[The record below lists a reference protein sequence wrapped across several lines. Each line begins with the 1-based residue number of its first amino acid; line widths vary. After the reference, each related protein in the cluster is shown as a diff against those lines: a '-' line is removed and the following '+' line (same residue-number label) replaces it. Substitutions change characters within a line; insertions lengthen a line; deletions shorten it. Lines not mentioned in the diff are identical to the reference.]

1 VTPIAIGITAAI
13 VLIVL
18 FGLDRL
24 ANRVVNPAP
33 RPFERTVPE
42 LGLEHEDFVIPSG
55 DHELAA
61 WLLKPAEAQP
71 YEPLLL
77 VAHGWSANY
86 STVLRL
92 AEPLAEAGH
101 DVLLFDVRG
110 HGRSEPVPYVTIR
123 HFRDDLMAV
132 ARYAARR
139 FPDRQLVLVGHS
151 LGGSAGVLACADG
164 APIDGL
170 VLIAAPSD
178 VLRVTAEFLSDQ
190 GLPGALLTTVLRPFF
205 WRRVGG
211 SFRPL
216 TPSRRIRELDA
227 PIIIIQPENDA
238 RVDRAH
244 AERLSAATG
253 QPYELIEGY
262 EHTDVLAAPETLRL
276 IEEFLERL

>member
-1 VTPIAIGITAAI
+1 MTPIAIGITATV
-13 VLIVL
+13 VLITL
-18 FGLDRL
+18 LGLDRL
-24 ANRVVNPAP
+24 ANRVVDPAP

-42 LGLEHEDFVIPSG
+42 LGLEHEDLVIPSG

-101 DVLLFDVRG
+101 EVLLFDVRG

-190 GLPGALLTTVLRPFF
+190 GLPGTLLATILRPFF

-216 TPSRRIRELDA
+216 TPSRRIRELDS

-244 AERLSAATG
+244 AERLSAAAG

>member
-1 VTPIAIGITAAI
+1 MTPIAIGITAAI

>member
-1 VTPIAIGITAAI
+1 LSPAVAALAAALLLVVI
-13 VLIVL
+13 
-18 FGLDRL
+18 GLDRF
-24 ANRVVNPAP
+24 ADRIVRPAP
-33 RPFERTVPE
+33 RPFERTVPD
-42 LGLEHEDFVIPSG
+42 LGIAHEDLLIPSG

-61 WLLKPAEAQP
+61 WLLQPSRAQP

-92 AEPLAEAGH
+92 AEPLAAHGH

-123 HFRDDLMAV
+123 HFRDDILA
-132 ARYAARR
+132 ATRYAARR

-151 LGGSAGVLACADG
+151 LGGSAGILAAADG

-190 GLPGALLTTVLRPFF
+190 GLPGGLIVTLLRPFF

-216 TPSRRIRELDA
+216 TPSRRIRELDL
-227 PIIIIQPENDA
+227 PLLIIQPENDA
-238 RVDRAH
+238 RVVRSH
-244 AERLSAATG
+244 ADRLSAAAG
-253 QPYELIEGY
+253 QPYELILGH
-262 EHTDVLAAPETLRL
+262 EHTDVLEAPETLTF

>member
-1 VTPIAIGITAAI
+1 LSPIVIGLAVAA
-13 VLIVL
+13 LATLL
-18 FGLDRL
+18 FGLDRV
-24 ANRVVNPAP
+24 ANRVVDPAP

-42 LGLEHEDFVIPSG
+42 LGLEHEDLRITSG

-61 WLLKPAEAQP
+61 WLLKPSEAQP
-71 YEPLLL
+71 HEPLLL

-101 DVLLFDVRG
+101 DLLLFDVRG

-139 FPDRQLVLVGHS
+139 FPDRQLVLIGHS
-151 LGGSAGVLACADG
+151 LGGAAGVLASADG

-170 VLIAAPSD
+170 VLIASPSD
-178 VLRVTAEFLSDQ
+178 VMRVTAEFLTDK
-190 GLPGALLTTVLRPFF
+190 GFPGPLLVTVLRPFF

-216 TPSRRIRELDA
+216 TPSRRIRELDL
-227 PIIIIQPENDA
+227 PLLIIQPENDA
-238 RVDRAH
+238 RVYRTH
-244 AERLSAATG
+244 AEQLSAASG

-262 EHTDVLAAPETLRL
+262 EHTDVLEAPETLRL
-276 IEEFLERL
+276 IEDFLERV

>member
-1 VTPIAIGITAAI
+1 VTPIAIGITATV
-13 VLIVL
+13 VLITL

-24 ANRVVNPAP
+24 ANRVVSPAP

-42 LGLEHEDFVIPSG
+42 LGMEHEDLVIPSG

-92 AEPLAEAGH
+92 AEPLAKAGH

-132 ARYAARR
+132 ARYASRR

-151 LGGSAGVLACADG
+151 LGGSAGVLAAADG

-170 VLIAAPSD
+170 VLIASPSD

-190 GLPGALLTTVLRPFF
+190 GLPGAFLVTVLRPFF

-216 TPSRRIRELDA
+216 TPSRRIRELDL
-227 PIIIIQPENDA
+227 PIIILQPENDG

-244 AERLSAATG
+244 AERLSAAAG

-276 IEEFLERL
+276 IGEFLERL